1 MSNLPRRRN
10 PRKNGHGAPP
20 NGSNG
25 SNGSSN
31 GHADPPGAPPP
42 SGDGDDD
49 GSPRVVSPADEL
61 EALLHDPDEGAFL
74 YGLEQR
80 VYYPTLIEQIAEAG
94 ERIVT
99 VLGQYDSPELF
110 LRYEA
115 LEFDVAEVRER
126 AAFSFGWQKGSAD
139 GRAAFLRGQ
148 APGLSERAQQL
159 ADQTRALVVTEG
171 LSVIETTALL
181 LETAWSVLLTPPA
194 PPLEG

>member
-1 MSNLPRRRN
+1 MSNVPRRRN
-10 PRKNGHGAPP
+10 PRKNGHGTPP
-20 NGSNG
+20 NG

-31 GHADPPGAPPP
+31 GHADPPGAP
-42 SGDGDDD
+42 SGDGDGD
-49 GSPRVVSPADEL
+49 GTPPVLSPADEL
-61 EALLHDPDEGAFL
+61 EALLHEREEGAFL

-80 VYYPTLIEQIAEAG
+80 VYYPTLIEQITEAG
-94 ERIVT
+94 ERLVT

-110 LRYEA
+110 LRYES

-171 LSVIETTALL
+171 LSVVEATALL